1 MKCAEHKISVL
12 WFTQIWG
19 DSTISRHFQ
28 VYMFVD
34 KSLSNICRKYSRIK
48 EQNKDYVEI
57 RLDLFLIL
65 VRSRKHFQKEIRSPQ
80 VTIFF

>member
-1 MKCAEHKISVL
+1 
-12 WFTQIWG
+12 
-19 DSTISRHFQ
+19 
-28 VYMFVD
+28 MFVE
-34 KSLSNICRKYSRIK
+34 KLLSNICRKYSRIK